1 MRTISMALTTPAQ
14 KPRGFSSNKVLVSG
28 VIVIC

>member
-1 MRTISMALTTPAQ
+1 MALTTPAQ
-14 KPRGFSSNKVLVSG
+14 KPRGFSSNKVLFSD